1 MQPILTFLGLCPK
14 PLEEGPRYASL
25 NDRAMASAIDLLL
38 MLALLG
44 HLTGFMTD
52 AVYAAYGMPS
62 PNAMPVV
69 SSLAQFAD
77 LIWQTRFPWI
87 ISNLLT
93 VLMMGLVYVSCQNA
107 YGTTPGKWLF
117 GLRIVDATT
126 LEPIHGWRFVLRFVA
141 YVPSAGPMMLGFFA
155 GLFNTRNRALHD
167 VIAHTVVLY
176 TRPKGWA
183 WGKIKDGYRWLKV
196 KITGSGAVE

>member
-1 MQPILTFLGLCPK
+1 MQPILSLLGLRPK
-14 PLEEGPRYASL
+14 PLEEGPRYATL

-62 PNAMPVV
+62 PNHAPIV
-69 SSLAQFAD
+69 SSVAEFGE
-77 LIWQTRFPWI
+77 LIWQTRFPWL
-87 ISNLLT
+87 ISNALT
-93 VLMMGLVYVSCQNA
+93 VLMMGLLYVSCQNA

-117 GLRIVDATT
+117 GLRIVDATS
-126 LEPIHGWRFVLRFVA
+126 LEPIRGWRFAARFLA
-141 YVPSAGPMMLGFFA
+141 CIPSAAPFMLGFFA
-155 GLFNTRNRALHD
+155 GLFSKRNRTLHD
-167 VIAHTVVLY
+167 VLARTAVIN

-183 WGKIKDGYRWLKV
+183 WSKIKEGYRWLKAR
-196 KITGSGAVE
+196 ITR